1 LTIQITKIPGCS
13 DEGFLSF
20 RTLRTRAKGQELAA
34 FAAGCPAPALLVVD
48 VTSGAPTGN
57 PEATVR
63 AGESLKPVL
72 NKHTSA
78 YRYLNEV
85 GFLVKRPGNPF
96 STFVAVGRAANND
109 LVLALETVSKFHAYF
124 TCDEGRW
131 SLTDQRSTNGTQ
143 VNDQA
148 LEPSTARPLED
159 GDRIRFGD
167 EITVVFLTPQALYE
181 RARG

>member
-1 LTIQITKIPGCS
+1 M
-13 DEGFLSF
+13 SF
-20 RTLRTRAKGQELAA
+20 RTLRTRARSQELPA
-34 FAAGCPAPALLVVD
+34 FLASHPAPALLVVE
-48 VTSGAPTGN
+48 VTSGAPTGD

-63 AGESLKPVL
+63 AGESLKPL
-72 NKHTSA
+72 LDTHESA

-96 STFVAVGRAANND
+96 STFVAVGRATNND
-109 LVLALETVSKFHAYF
+109 LVLALETVSKFHGYF

-131 SLTDQRSTNGTQ
+131 LLTDQRSTNGTQ
-143 VNDQA
+143 VNGRA
-148 LEPSTARPLED
+148 LEPSTAHPLED

-167 EITVVFLTPQALYE
+167 EITAVFLTPQTLYE